1 MAHESIFSRG
11 EDRGPSLAADGG
23 GKHDDVELGRI
34 LDRHATHLLAIAERV
49 LGSPDLARDALQEAL
64 LALWREPK
72 SPPNLR
78 GWLARAVLHRS
89 LHQRR
94 SESRR
99 LKWEQLAGEHWADIC
114 PLCDPERDALSR
126 ELKRRIDAALDTV
139 STDQRVAFAL
149 RAFEGLDYAEIA
161 ERTGV
166 PIGTVRS
173 RLNRARAI
181 LREELGES

>member
-1 MAHESIFSRG
+1 
-11 EDRGPSLAADGG
+11 
-23 GKHDDVELGRI
+23 
-34 LDRHATHLLAIAERV
+34 
-49 LGSPDLARDALQEAL
+49 
-64 LALWREPK
+64 
-72 SPPNLR
+72 
-78 GWLARAVLHRS
+78 
-89 LHQRR
+89 
-94 SESRR
+94 
-99 LKWEQLAGEHWADIC
+99 
-114 PLCDPERDALSR
+114 
-126 ELKRRIDAALDTV
+126 V